1 MTAWSSGRE
10 VVEVKMLE
18 KIKTEILKDGSIKPE
33 QAGDIELP
41 KEEKSNVW
49 EHAMVFYAYATPLVI
64 ASPIMYL
71 IFRQDMFK
79 GEVCKLYELSIGM
92 DTPDKDPQGTCLKN
106 YDEHPHTFIVDSG
119 FRYPVFL
126 VSLTLPVV
134 NLVFELCANQLMLV
148 WKQISYQYI
157 FTIFYMIVTAVWQF
171 ATQDAIIFPKR
182 LDWICSVR

>member
-18 KIKTEILKDGSIKPE
+18 KIKTDKLKDGSIKPE

-71 IFRQDMFK
+71 IYRKSMFK
-79 GEVCKLYELSIGM
+79 GEVCKLYELS
-92 DTPDKDPQGTCLKN
+92 DQGNSQEDCIEN
-106 YDEHPHTFIVDSG
+106 YSNNPSQYIKACK

-126 VSLTLPVV
+126 VSLFLPVV

-157 FTIFYMIVTAVWQF
+157 FTIFYMIVTAIWQI
-171 ATQDAIIFPKR
+171 ATQDAVIFPES